1 MIMSDVKHPQSRKH
15 MPMRRCVVCHT
26 QDAKRRLTRIVRS
39 PDGLQI
45 DPTGKANGRGAYLCD
60 NPECWARAAKTDI
73 LARALRMT
81 FTDDDRLRL
90 QQAIP

>member
-1 MIMSDVKHPQSRKH
+1 MSMSDVKHPPSRKH
-15 MPMRRCVVCHT
+15 VPQRTCVVCRT
-26 QDAKRRLTRIVRS
+26 QDAKRRLTRLIRT

-45 DPTGKANGRGAYLCD
+45 DPSGKASGRGAYLCE
-60 NPECWARAAKTDI
+60 NPECWKRAAKTDV

>member
-1 MIMSDVKHPQSRKH
+1 M
-15 MPMRRCVVCHT
+15 VCRT
-26 QDAKRRLTRIVRS
+26 QDAKRRLTRLVRT

-45 DPTGKANGRGAYLCD
+45 DPTGKASGRGAYLCD
-60 NPECWARAAKTDI
+60 NPECWKRAAKTDV